1 MKRTIFI
8 ITALILVAGL
18 NPARSQAGSKA
29 TARGSKLISGAISFT
44 SQGGDLYEGY
54 NNERLN
60 VVSVMP
66 SLFYFVSPG
75 LGIGA
80 DLAYDLRYRGSSS
93 YTTLGVGPKI
103 GYFGETGSNLIPF
116 VAGGVGFLTTGSDL
130 GDTNG
135 YRIKFGGGVIIH
147 KGRLGASFEVS
158 YLLDS
163 YSYEGSSESITGNT
177 IIFGVGL
184 VGFMFD

>member
-1 MKRTIFI
+1 MKRKILFI
-8 ITALILVAGL
+8 AAIILALGVNSSHGQ
-18 NPARSQAGSKA
+18 ARSGA
-29 TARGSKLISGAISFT
+29 TGRGAKLISGAISFT

-60 VVSVMP
+60 VVSIMP

-75 LGIGA
+75 LAVGA
-80 DLAYDLRYRGSSS
+80 DLSYDLRYRGSSS

-184 VGFMFD
+184 VGFIFD

>member
-1 MKRTIFI
+1 MKRIIFI
-8 ITALILVAGL
+8 ITALILLAGL
-18 NPARSQAGSKA
+18 NPAQSQAGGKA
-29 TARGSKLISGAISFT
+29 TSGGSKLISGALSFT
-44 SQGGDLYEGY
+44 SQGGDLYGGY
-54 NNERLN
+54 SNERLN
-60 VVSVMP
+60 VVSIMP

-75 LGIGA
+75 LAVGA
-80 DLAYDLRYRGSSS
+80 DLSYDLRYRGSSS

-184 VGFMFD
+184 VGFIFD

>member
-1 MKRTIFI
+1 MARKIFI
-8 ITALILVAGL
+8 ITALILLAGF
-18 NPARSQAGSKA
+18 NYADGQARSSA
-29 TARGSKLISGAISFT
+29 TDRGAKLISGAISFT
-44 SQGGDLYEGY
+44 SQGGDLYGGY

-60 VVSVMP
+60 VVSIMP
-66 SLFYFVSPG
+66 SMFYFVSPG

-103 GYFGETGSNLIPF
+103 GYFGESGSNLIPF
-116 VAGGVGFLTTGSDL
+116 VAGGVSFLTTGSDL
-130 GDTNG
+130 GDANG
-135 YRIKFGGGVIIH
+135 YRIKFGGGIIIR

-163 YSYEGSSESITGNT
+163 YNLEGSSGSTTGNT

-184 VGFMFD
+184 AGFLFE